1 MAYLSPQP
9 TQFVCVCMQPLM
21 EAGLDSLGAVELR
34 DALGARFGVELP
46 AMATF
51 DHPTPAALAAYML
64 AAVRSRTYAD
74 VSVAAATL
82 SPGASGL
89 RVSTSPAA
97 SALVS
102 VACRFPAPAA
112 GGVHDF
118 FRAAAAAADLPTQ
131 APHAR
136 WAASAV
142 YSPEPAAGRLYA
154 RCAAYVAGIDR
165 FDAACF
171 GMASAEALA
180 TDPQQRLLLEEA
192 AAAVAAA
199 PGGAAAWM
207 GAPAGARCVWKGL
220 ATSTACTVETA
231 APALGPL
238 LGDIAHHARLS
249 CTGSAVSADQQETEQ
264 PWLFPS
270 TGNSAVKGSSTARQ
284 CEHACAGVYVGCMYQ
299 EYLCT

>member
-1 MAYLSPQP
+1 
-9 TQFVCVCMQPLM
+9 MQPLM

-34 DALGARFGVELP
+34 DVLGARFGVELP
-46 AMATF
+46 ATATF
-51 DHPTPAALAAYML
+51 DHPTPAALAAYL
-64 AAVRSRTYAD
+64 SAVVRSRTYAD

-82 SPGASGL
+82 SQGVSGL
-89 RVSTSPAA
+89 RVSASPAA

-136 WAASAV
+136 WAADAV

-171 GMASAEALA
+171 GIGSAEALA

-207 GAPAGARCVWKGL
+207 GAPAGARCVWTDL
-220 ATSTACTVETA
+220 ATSTAYQATSTA
-231 APALGPL
+231 YQIKIAASTHGPL
-238 LGDIAHHARLS
+238 LGDIAHRARLS
-249 CTGSAVSADQQETEQ
+249 CTGSVVSAD
-264 PWLFPS
+264 LIS
-270 TGNSAVKGSSTARQ
+270 TKQSSQGSSQALGVLPSKDRARQ
-284 CEHACAGVYVGCMYQ
+284 
-299 EYLCT
+299 